1 MYATDTYRYLPSQAT
16 PLHTSMPLSLSNFAG
31 FGQCFRSKLVGPW
44 HVQLGC
50 DKISPII
57 VKCFLTIL
65 SVENDATIQ
74 CAQRSTGRHW
84 GQGVTMRQDGS
95 EHHCHVPGCQRQK
108 SNGCRRA
115 SHRGHCLSQSNFSW
129 IIDTVTSSHWRLPRP
144 RRHASSR
151 SGYCCSSYNTGN
163 LEIDELQ
170 CSMYVQN
177 ACCSWLSNTQSI
189 QNTIK
194 ISPQQNLF
202 RSFPIHI

>member
-1 MYATDTYRYLPSQAT
+1 MLQSTTDTYRYLPSQAT

-65 SVENDATIQ
+65 SVENDATIAHSVVREDSGGRSWPFKD
-74 CAQRSTGRHW
+74 AQL
-84 GQGVTMRQDGS
+84 GVTTRQDGS

-115 SHRGHCLSQSNFSW
+115 SHRGHCLSQSN
-129 IIDTVTSSHWRLPRP
+129 
-144 RRHASSR
+144 
-151 SGYCCSSYNTGN
+151 
-163 LEIDELQ
+163 
-170 CSMYVQN
+170 
-177 ACCSWLSNTQSI
+177 LS
-189 QNTIK
+189 
-194 ISPQQNLF
+194 
-202 RSFPIHI
+202 